1 MKKAS
6 INLILI
12 AAVVTFMASCSSPSA
27 PAPKDNHY
35 TISGKV
41 PDRVDAEWMYLYN
54 IDRENQVAFDS
65 AKIINGEFCL
75 EGTAPDTVLLAVLH
89 PGALDD
95 YPAVGWNVIVEPGYI
110 VADDADAFAS
120 GTPLNDGLR
129 SWMLQIARLFKEGN
143 QDEKAILTAFFKEH
157 WNEHSSDFVGAF
169 VLVDAWMYMDF
180 NYVDSLVSQ
189 IPEDIRN
196 IQLIRQN
203 LIEPVASTRASQPG
217 NSFKDIAL
225 VTLDG
230 AEIHLSDY
238 VGKGDYVLVDFWA
251 SWCGPCRESIPE
263 LQAAI
268 QKHPKVKVLGVAI
281 RDDANDTRQAIKN
294 LKITWPVVSDPTIKS
309 GEIYGFSAIPFM
321 MLFGPDGK
329 IIARN
334 IFAEELDRTLTE
346 KVK

>member
-1 MKKAS
+1 MKKV
-6 INLILI
+6 ILI
-12 AAVVTFMASCSSPSA
+12 IAIISFIAACKSPV
-27 PAPKDNHY
+27 PQETKDCHFSL
-35 TISGKV
+35 SGKV
-41 PDRVDAEWMYLYN
+41 PQDVNAEWIYLYN

-65 AKIINGEFCL
+65 AKIVNGEFRF

-89 PGALDD
+89 PGTLDE
-95 YPAVGWNVIVEPGYI
+95 YPAVGWNVIVEAGDI

-129 SWMLQIARLFKEGN
+129 SWMLQITKMFRDGN

-169 VLVDAWMYMDF
+169 VLTDAWMYMDF
-180 NYVDSLVSQ
+180 SYVDSLVSQ
-189 IPEDIRN
+189 IPEEVRN
-196 IQLIRQN
+196 IQLIREN
-203 LIEPVASTRASQPG
+203 LVEPVASTRASQPG
-217 NSFKDIAL
+217 NAFKDIAL

-230 AEIHLSDY
+230 AETHLSDY
-238 VGKGDYVLVDFWA
+238 IGKGNYVLVDFWA

-281 RDDANDTRQAIKN
+281 RDDVDDTRRAIKN
-294 LKITWPVVSDPTIKS
+294 LKITWPVVSDPEVKS
-309 GEIYGFSAIPFM
+309 GVIYGFSAIPFM
-321 MLFGPDGK
+321 MLFDPDGK

-334 IFAEELDRTLTE
+334 IFSGELDRTLSE
-346 KVK
+346 MVK